1 MGKYNLINSTT
12 NKVVDIVMWSGDTN
26 EWQPP
31 SGHYCV
37 EHYGDGG
44 IGWIYNSGGVGIGST
59 VGDTTHKWR
68 PPFDTPPDGGRE
80 ALNLAGLQVIN
91 IET

>member
-1 MGKYNLINSTT
+1 MGKYSLINSTT

-31 SGHYCV
+31 TGHYCV

-44 IGWIYNSGGVGIGST
+44 GGWIYNSGGVGIGT
-59 VGDTTHKWR
+59 TIGDTTHKWR
-68 PPFDTPPDGGRE
+68 PPCETSPDRVRE
-80 ALNLAGLQVIN
+80 ALNLADLKVIN